1 MDYEWKHSEKNG
13 GMTFMGKTIKGVT
26 RGIMSIQNQVLY
38 GRKQA
43 KN

>member
-1 MDYEWKHSEKNG
+1 MIEKSG
-13 GMTFMGKTIKGVT
+13 GKTFMGKTIKGVT
-26 RGIMSIQNQVLY
+26 RAIMSIQNSALY